1 MPVFPSYRHQST
13 DLQYKIMRTRLE
25 FNGLNEIN
33 MTNVSKKRC
42 FPKNVVSM
50 ALNYYIQRKSTILP
64 GIFLRRDQVNLLVY
78 GPNRPYFGELAFFF
92 VFIIFCFLKKEK
104 ETKLHKLHNNQNQD
118 AFIVI
123 VINYKLIN
131 EIILRAFFF

>member
-50 ALNYYIQRKSTILP
+50 ALNYYTQRKSTILP

-104 ETKLHKLHNNQNQD
+104 ETKLHKLISITKTKTH
-118 AFIVI
+118 
-123 VINYKLIN
+123 LS
-131 EIILRAFFF
+131 LL

>member
-1 MPVFPSYRHQST
+1 
-13 DLQYKIMRTRLE
+13 MRTRLE

-78 GPNRPYFGELAFFF
+78 GPNRPYFGELAFFLYLLF
-92 VFIIFCFLKKEK
+92 S
-104 ETKLHKLHNNQNQD
+104 
-118 AFIVI
+118 AF
-123 VINYKLIN
+123 
-131 EIILRAFFF
+131 